1 MTSTD
6 DVLNKAKS
14 PPVIDGF
21 EVLDACHVQTLFA
34 LGKLAALVSRL
45 THAGPD
51 AEARALAG
59 EIVAFFSTTS
69 RQHHEDEERHVFPK
83 LVTVGK
89 PDIVQAVLRLQQDH
103 SWLEEDWMEL
113 EPQLDAMACGQDWYD
128 VDTLRE
134 GAEVFA
140 ALSRDHIA
148 LEESAIYPEARKRL
162 LVAERQEMGREMAA
176 RKRAQQKARAA
187 AKRARP

>member
-21 EVLDACHVQTLFA
+21 EVLDACHVQTLFM

-45 THAGPD
+45 ANTGPD
-51 AEARALAG
+51 GEARALAG

-113 EPQLDAMACGQDWYD
+113 EPQLDALACGQDWYD
-128 VDTLRE
+128 VDILRE
-134 GAEVFA
+134 GVEIFA

-148 LEESAIYPEARKRL
+148 LEESIIYPEARKRL

>member
-21 EVLDACHVQTLFA
+21 EVLDACHVQTLFT

-45 THAGPD
+45 ATTGPD

-113 EPQLDAMACGQDWYD
+113 EPQLDALACGQDWYD
-128 VDTLRE
+128 VDILRE
-134 GAEVFA
+134 GAEIFA

-148 LEESAIYPEARKRL
+148 LEESVIYPEARKRL

-176 RKRAQQKARAA
+176 RKRAQQKARVV

>member
-103 SWLEEDWMEL
+103 SWIEEDWMEL
-113 EPQLDAMACGQDWYD
+113 EPQLDALACGQDWYD
-128 VDTLRE
+128 VDILRE
-134 GAEVFA
+134 GVEIFA
-140 ALSRDHIA
+140 ALTSDHIA
-148 LEESAIYPEARKRL
+148 LEESVIYPEARKRL
-162 LVAERQEMGREMAA
+162 LVAEHQEMGREMAA